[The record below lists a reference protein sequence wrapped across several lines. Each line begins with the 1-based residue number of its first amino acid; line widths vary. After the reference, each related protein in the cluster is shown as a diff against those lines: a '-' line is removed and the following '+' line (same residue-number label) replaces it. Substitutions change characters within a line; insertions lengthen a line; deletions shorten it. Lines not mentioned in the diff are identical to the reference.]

1 MSDSWLPGR
10 AGNARYF
17 DPFTSHFP
25 LNARQQPLRFG
36 QNQTQICDAAAII
49 GSVHLHDIRA
59 RLLAFSPGPHRPQ
72 RPGNASTPGQRT
84 NTKTP
89 NRPSHPQCRTPS
101 VAPPVSHPQSC
112 GSPLNAHCL
121 GRSPGVRSTSSA
133 TFFWLGGMAAYSC
146 PNVVARRCMFCA
158 CCAATAAML

>member
-1 MSDSWLPGR
+1 MSDPWLPGR

-17 DPFTSHFP
+17 DPFTNHFP
-25 LNARQQPLRFG
+25 LNARQQPLCFG

-59 RLLAFSPGPHRPQ
+59 RPLAFSPGPHRPQ

-89 NRPSHPQCRTPS
+89 NRPSHPQ
-101 VAPPVSHPQSC
+101 SC

-133 TFFWLGGMAAYSC
+133 TFLWLGGMAAYSC